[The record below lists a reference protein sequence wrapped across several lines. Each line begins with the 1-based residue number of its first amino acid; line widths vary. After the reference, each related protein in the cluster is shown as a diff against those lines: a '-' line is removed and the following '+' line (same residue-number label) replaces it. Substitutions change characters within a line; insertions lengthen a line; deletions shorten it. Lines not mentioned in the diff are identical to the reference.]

1 MKAQL
6 VEVGVCSLLTLA
18 LNGGRWSVLCPCHF
32 YPWNRA
38 QVPIVQE
45 AEGAQELV
53 WVGVEKRESLAL
65 TMV

>member
-1 MKAQL
+1 ML
-6 VEVGVCSLLTLA
+6 CVMSLPL
-18 LNGGRWSVLCPCHF
+18 

-45 AEGAQELV
+45 AGGAQELV
-53 WVGVEKRESLAL
+53 WMGVEKKKSLAL